1 MDIVSKGIPNCFW
14 NFLVQD
20 IWSFY
25 GYKGAYYNID

>member
-1 MDIVSKGIPNCFW
+1 MDIVSNCFW

-25 GYKGAYYNID
+25 GYKGAYYDID